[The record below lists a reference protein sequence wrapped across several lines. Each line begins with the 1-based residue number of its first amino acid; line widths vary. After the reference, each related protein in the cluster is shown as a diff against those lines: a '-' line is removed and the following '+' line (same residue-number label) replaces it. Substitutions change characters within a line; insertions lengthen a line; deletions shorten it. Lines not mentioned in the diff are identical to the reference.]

1 MWIAYNLVSLKA
13 ALLDAAARAT
23 ACTVIAIVVRS
34 LIGWD
39 SLSHYMAEGAYEPA
53 DWFAF
58 LCAKDNFHKVTKV
71 DIWLPPTKEFS
82 SFSILYFVA
91 LDLLL

>member
-53 DWFAF
+53 D
-58 LCAKDNFHKVTKV
+58 
-71 DIWLPPTKEFS
+71 
-82 SFSILYFVA
+82 
-91 LDLLL
+91 

>member
-1 MWIAYNLVSLKA
+1 MSGVPITRHTFFVSTNIQMWIAYNLVSLKA

-53 DWFAF
+53 D
-58 LCAKDNFHKVTKV
+58 
-71 DIWLPPTKEFS
+71 
-82 SFSILYFVA
+82 
-91 LDLLL
+91 